1 MESTREIA
9 LRTYNEQAKLGLPH
23 NAMNWHLWK
32 KAFDIA
38 EIEFNKREAGK
49 NNIESSEP
57 HLPLGDVSGNEV
69 EVCCKTCY
77 FYDGNC
83 SNPNICINHSEWKQT
98 YR

>member
-1 MESTREIA
+1 MVITVTQLLKYMRKKKAQKHDIDAVVYWKTQFNKSVRKKEIEST
-9 LRTYNEQAKLGLPH
+9 QPH
-23 NAMNWHLWK
+23 
-32 KAFDIA
+32 F
-38 EIEFNKREAGK
+38 
-49 NNIESSEP
+49 
-57 HLPLGDVSGNEV
+57 PLADVSGNEV